1 MVAVAIVLLTAL
13 TLVIA
18 TATTLQLH
26 ASQRAQLDDRVR
38 DAARR
43 AVMAASR
50 IPGDA
55 PADYLFV
62 PGQSIGTFGARLR
75 GGVVA
80 EATVLSSE
88 TAIDAVDAP
97 PELLGVGRRPVTVSL
112 GDELG
117 DYRMVAERGR
127 AGDVIVTGL
136 PEAPMNATISRF
148 IAMEAVVALTAVV
161 LAALLGT
168 AMVRR
173 AMRPLHRLA
182 TTATRVS
189 EQPLDRGDVVRLARV
204 PDAYS
209 HPGTEVGQVGVAL
222 NQMLGHIEESLAARH
237 AGEVRLR
244 KFVADASHELR
255 TPLASIAGYAEL
267 AARDPE
273 THEHSLRRIRS
284 ETTRMTALV
293 EDLLLLAKLDAGRPL
308 AREELDLRP
317 LLVNAVSDAYA
328 ASREHK
334 WLVDFPG
341 SDPEPGPAED
351 EPGDDEPAD
360 TEPGD
365 TEPGDTDPGD
375 TEPGDTDP
383 GDTDPGVPADDEP
396 VVLGD
401 ADRLYQVVTNLL
413 ANARSHTPPGTT
425 VSTTLTVESG
435 WLALRV
441 RDDGPGIAPE
451 VLPDLFD
458 RFTRGDA
465 GRSRQVGGTGL
476 GLAIV
481 AAVTAAHG
489 GRVEVSS
496 VPGDTVFTVWLP
508 GARS

>member
-1 MVAVAIVLLTAL
+1 MVAVAIVLLAAL

-26 ASQRAQLDDRVR
+26 TSQRAQLDDRVR

-75 GGVVA
+75 DGVVA

-88 TAIDAVDAP
+88 TAIESVDAP

-182 TTATRVS
+182 ATATRVS

-267 AARDPE
+267 AARDPD

-341 SDPEPGPAED
+341 SDPEPGP
-351 EPGDDEPAD
+351 GDDEPA
-360 TEPGD
+360 
-365 TEPGDTDPGD
+365 
-375 TEPGDTDP
+375 
-383 GDTDPGVPADDEP
+383 
-396 VVLGD
+396 VLGD

-425 VSTTLTVESG
+425 VTTTLTVESG

-508 GARS
+508 RARS

>member
-75 GGVVA
+75 DGAVA

-88 TAIDAVDAP
+88 TAIDTVDAP
-97 PELLGVGRRPVTVSL
+97 PALLGVGRRPVTVSL

-127 AGDVIVTGL
+127 TGDVIVTGL

-182 TTATRVS
+182 ATATRVS

-267 AARDPE
+267 AARDPG

-328 ASREHK
+328 ASREHR

-341 SDPEPGPAED
+341 AGPEPG
-351 EPGDDEPAD
+351 PGDDEPDATEPD
-360 TEPGD
+360 ATEPGAL
-365 TEPGDTDPGD
+365 
-375 TEPGDTDP
+375 
-383 GDTDPGVPADDEP
+383 ADDELC
-396 VVLGD
+396 VVGD

-425 VSTTLTVESG
+425 VTTTLTVESG

-441 RDDGPGIAPE
+441 RDDGPGIAAE

>member
-1 MVAVAIVLLTAL
+1 MTSRVVAVAIVLLAAL

-26 ASQRAQLDDRVR
+26 TSQRAQLDDRVR

-75 GGVVA
+75 DGVVA

-88 TAIDAVDAP
+88 TAIESVDAP

-182 TTATRVS
+182 ATATRVS

-267 AARDPE
+267 AARDPD

-341 SDPEPGPAED
+341 SDPEPGP
-351 EPGDDEPAD
+351 GDDEPA
-360 TEPGD
+360 
-365 TEPGDTDPGD
+365 
-375 TEPGDTDP
+375 
-383 GDTDPGVPADDEP
+383 
-396 VVLGD
+396 VLGD

-425 VSTTLTVESG
+425 VTTTLTVESG

-508 GARS
+508 RARS